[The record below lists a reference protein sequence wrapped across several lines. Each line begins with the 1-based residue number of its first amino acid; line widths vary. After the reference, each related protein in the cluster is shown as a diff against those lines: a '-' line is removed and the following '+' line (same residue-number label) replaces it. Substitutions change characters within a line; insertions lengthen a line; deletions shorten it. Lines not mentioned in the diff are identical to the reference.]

1 MEPLLKIVTTDDP
14 RPTLKEMQEFVD
26 GRIEIVYSDM
36 GDFVIN
42 EEGLLDGLPV
52 NLDAT
57 DMLWHCTKGKL
68 GSDEMHHQLPVLV
81 GNVML
86 VLGGLD

>member
-26 GRIEIVYSDM
+26 GRIGIGCSDM
-36 GDFVIN
+36 GDFVTK
-42 EEGLLDGLPV
+42 EEGLLDGVPV
-52 NLDAT
+52 NRDAT
-57 DMLWHCTKGKL
+57 DKLWHCTKGKY
-68 GSDEMHHQLPVLV
+68 EQLPVLV

>member
-1 MEPLLKIVTTDDP
+1 MEPLYKVVTADMP
-14 RPTLKEMQEFVD
+14 RPDLKEMQEFVG

-52 NLDAT
+52 NFAAT
-57 DMLWHCTKGKL
+57 DVLWQGTKGVH
-68 GSDEMHHQLPVLV
+68 GQLPVLI

-86 VLGGLD
+86 VEGGLD

>member
-57 DMLWHCTKGKL
+57 DMLWHCTKGKY
-68 GSDEMHHQLPVLV
+68 EQLPVLV